1 METDK
6 KLELIHA
13 IRMQNQYDR
22 QLLRRRESILYD
34 QPVRERGEIY
44 GAEDT
49 VMSVAGNYGGKY
61 SGEADREDAITKSR
75 SLFYGLRFR
84 LVIAMVLFLGFVY
97 CEVKQ
102 VCIGD
107 RSMEDIFVIM
117 QENRFERLT
126 DSLDFFANTAIT
138 EKQK

>member
-13 IRMQNQYDR
+13 IRMQNHYDR

-44 GAEDT
+44 GTEET
-49 VMSVAGNYGGKY
+49 FMPIAGNYGGKF
-61 SGEADREDAITKSR
+61 SGEADREGTITKSR

-126 DSLDFFANTAIT
+126 DSLDFFTDAVLK